1 MMFAFETGQPEDLE
15 ELAKHLNDLGGS
27 DAPQAKSA
35 ASGPSQRKPLPPPA
49 VDSDD
54 DEDEGP
60 MRDDGTLPA
69 PDVAPL

>member
-1 MMFAFETGQPEDLE
+1 MCDHFSSGQPEDLE

-27 DAPQAKSA
+27 EKSS
-35 ASGPSQRKPLPPPA
+35 ASASSRKPVAPA
-49 VDSDD
+49 HDDS

-69 PDVAPL
+69 PDVAAL

>member
-1 MMFAFETGQPEDLE
+1 VLGQAQDLE

-27 DAPQAKSA
+27 ETPSAPQP
-35 ASGPSQRKPLPPPA
+35 GTRKMVQPLP
-49 VDSDD
+49 DSD